1 MDIPT
6 EKLFDLVITSTT
18 EINHYTFK
26 GEVLNHMENTEV
38 FDFYGLT
45 SSQLEEEKNL
55 KPEGVFVTTTTSPKI
70 IETITRIHT
79 VSVHKEK

>member
-18 EINHYTFK
+18 EIKHYTFK
-26 GEVLNHMENTEV
+26 GEVLYHLEHTEV

-55 KPEGVFVTTTTSPKI
+55 KPEGVFVTITTSPKI